1 MERKNFSRA
10 PDFDVKAEQHRAC
23 LAGSGAAYS
32 VSSKQATIQ
41 GPLPYL
47 EKGGG
52 EGGVGYFFLSRGL
65 CKANISLSWPHLPG
79 LRLA

>member
-41 GPLPYL
+41 GPLPCL

-52 EGGVGYFFLSRGL
+52 EGGELGIFSFPEGFARQTF
-65 CKANISLSWPHLPG
+65 P
-79 LRLA
+79 

>member
-32 VSSKQATIQ
+32 ISSKRATIQ

-52 EGGVGYFFLSRGL
+52 EEEELGIFSFPEGFARQTF
-65 CKANISLSWPHLPG
+65 P
-79 LRLA
+79 

>member
-32 VSSKQATIQ
+32 ISSKQATIQ

-52 EGGVGYFFLSRGL
+52 EEGELGIFSFPEGFARQTF
-65 CKANISLSWPHLPG
+65 P
-79 LRLA
+79 